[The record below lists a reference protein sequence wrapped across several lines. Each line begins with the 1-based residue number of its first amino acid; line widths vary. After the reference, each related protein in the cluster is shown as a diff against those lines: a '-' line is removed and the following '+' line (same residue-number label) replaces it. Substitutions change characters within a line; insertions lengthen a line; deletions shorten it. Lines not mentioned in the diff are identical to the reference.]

1 MARYVRFDEFGGPEV
16 LKIVH
21 DEQLT
26 PADGEVR
33 VRVHAAGLNP
43 VDWKILHGG
52 PAAANYNAVP
62 PCGNGNDFAGVVDRV
77 GPGETK
83 FTLGDSVFGGKRMN
97 AQGDYVVIDAT
108 RGILKPANL
117 SFEQAGAL
125 DIAGRTAWASV
136 RSLNLGADDT
146 VLVSAAAGGV
156 GVLAAQ
162 LALRTGA
169 TVVGTASPENHE
181 FLRGLGI
188 IPVAYGEGLVERVR
202 KLVPRV
208 TAALDNHGPA
218 TIDAALKLGVPG
230 PRINTIAARGHR
242 TDVGIAGVGGA
253 EATLADLAAL
263 ADLIAG
269 GEVTLPI
276 DSVYPLERV
285 REAYEHLMAGHVR
298 GKVVLSLVQPGSR
311 RG

>member
-1 MARYVRFDEFGGPEV
+1 MARYVRCDEFGGPEV
-16 LKIVH
+16 LHIVH
-21 DEQLT
+21 DDPPQAA
-26 PADGEVR
+26 PGEVR

-43 VDWKILHGG
+43 VDWKILRGG
-52 PAAANYNAVP
+52 PAAASYNAVP
-62 PCGNGNDFAGVVDRV
+62 PCGNGNDFAGVIDQVSAGV
-77 GPGETK
+77 TAFQPG
-83 FTLGDSVFGGKRMN
+83 DAVFGGKRMF
-97 AQGDYVVIDAT
+97 AQADYLVIDPT
-108 RGILKPANL
+108 RVIRKPAKL

-125 DIAGRTAWASV
+125 DIAGRAAWASV
-136 RSLNLGADDT
+136 RSLGLTSDDT

-169 TVVGTASPENHE
+169 TVIGTAGPENHD
-181 FLRGLGI
+181 FLRGLGV
-188 IPVAYGEGLVERVR
+188 IPVAYGEGLVGRVR
-202 KLVPRV
+202 KVAPRV

-242 TDVGIAGVGGA
+242 TDAGITGVGGQA
-253 EATLADLAAL
+253 ATLDDLAAL
-263 ADLIAG
+263 AELIAS
-269 GEVTLPI
+269 GEIVLPI

-298 GKVVLSLVQPGSR
+298 GKVVLALA
-311 RG
+311 